1 MTMFSVLFVILFS
14 AFAAL
19 FLFGM
24 ILLKIENAIV
34 PKYNGRRA
42 DKNDEQGDGKK

>member
-1 MTMFSVLFVILFS
+1 MTMFSVLFVILFTT
-14 AFAAL
+14 FAAL

-42 DKNDEQGDGKK
+42 DDDEDQVK

>member
-1 MTMFSVLFVILFS
+1 MTMFSVLFVILFTT
-14 AFAAL
+14 FAAL

-34 PKYNGRRA
+34 PKYNGRGA
-42 DKNDEQGDGKK
+42 DDDEQGDGKK

>member
-1 MTMFSVLFVILFS
+1 MFSILFVILFTT
-14 AFAAL
+14 FAIL

-34 PKYNGRRA
+34 PKFNGRET
-42 DKNDEQGDGKK
+42 DKNDEDQVK